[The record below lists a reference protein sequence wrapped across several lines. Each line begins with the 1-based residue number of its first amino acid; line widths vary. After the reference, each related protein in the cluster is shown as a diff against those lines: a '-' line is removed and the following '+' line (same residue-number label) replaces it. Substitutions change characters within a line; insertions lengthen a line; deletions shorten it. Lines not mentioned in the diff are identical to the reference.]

1 MFSMKKSER
10 IITALIV
17 MLLGILLLVMK
28 DNLVGIVMTLAGV
41 CFIVLGIV
49 DILGQS
55 IPTASLKI
63 VCGIF
68 VAVSGWLLVQAVLY
82 IVAAVLLV
90 LGVILL
96 YQLLKNMEWGYD
108 WWCVVCAYAV
118 PALCILIGGLLL
130 FHKNGGIAILITCG
144 ILAILM
150 GAVILF
156 NALWRD
162 NC

>member
-1 MFSMKKSER
+1 MKKSEK
-10 IITALIV
+10 IITALVV

-28 DNLVGIVMTLAGV
+28 DNFIGIIMTLAGV

-49 DILGQS
+49 DILAQS
-55 IPTASLKI
+55 VATASLKI

-82 IVAAVLLV
+82 IVAAVLLG

-96 YQLLKNMEWGYD
+96 YQLLKNMGWGYD
-108 WWCVVCAYAV
+108 WWCVVCEYAI

-130 FHKNGGIAILITCG
+130 FHKNGGTAILIVCG
-144 ILAILM
+144 ILAVLM

-156 NALWRD
+156 NALWED